1 MFRKSQSQH
10 ALYAIFPIIAITANH
25 KPCTTDGGQ

>member
-10 ALYAIFPIIAITANH
+10 ALYAIVPIIAITANH
-25 KPCTTDGGQ
+25 TPCITDGGQ